1 MGYCRFFLSLSF
13 ETFAIHDAVV
23 AMRRAERL
31 GLGLLACVLLAL
43 LVISMVLRPDPSGL
57 GTHQQLG
64 LPACTSVQLLG
75 MRCPACGMT
84 TSWAWMARGR
94 IDRALESNAGGAML
108 FVVTAVSIPWICWI
122 IYRGSRADW
131 EGLLLFAVIGVCTA
145 LVVAMLGWGWAW
157 AARGM
162 LI

>member
-1 MGYCRFFLSLSF
+1 MVG
-13 ETFAIHDAVV
+13 T
-23 AMRRAERL
+23 MRRAERW

-43 LVISMVLRPDPSGL
+43 IVISMVLRPDPTGL

-94 IDRALESNAGGAML
+94 IDRGLESSVGGVML

-122 IYRGSRADW
+122 VYRGSRADW
-131 EGLLLFAVIGVCTA
+131 ESWLLFAVVGVSTA
-145 LVVAMLGWGWAW
+145 LVVALLSWGWLW
-157 AARGM
+157 AQRGM
-162 LI
+162 LL